1 MLKVGRNEPCPC
13 NSGKKFKK
21 CHGLRPSEVP
31 SIIQTLPFV
40 QKTAD
45 IKLPTLPGMSL
56 NLIMQAGY
64 KDRRSLKNV
73 SNLPGNYKV
82 TFTLSRPG
90 FAPVD
95 DRHISASQHLSG
107 DSHLAIA
114 SPALEYSDGTKYDYD
129 SLLFEVKTVNGN
141 FTFKG
146 LANEKGMLG
155 KIESE
160 EFHAATFADAA
171 ARSLHALAPTLSSI
185 SASLDVPVNVY
196 QTEVVELR
204 TNTRLITARGPF
216 KEVIGWIPPV
226 DNASVEQQKYL
237 SLYREALNSTSSNY
251 SFLCFYRI
259 VEGLRHHRETTRAA
273 VVKAALQKGEKP
285 QALLSERIPSE
296 VADQT
301 QWLNS
306 LYSKPQGWDEEALKA
321 VFIPEIV
328 GKKLSH
334 VIDKGQ
340 ALHVLRNKISH
351 AVLESDKPVIS
362 IDNSLD
368 VAEVEKWLPVVKFIA
383 RYLLL
388 DEFPDVAGSST
399 RASG

>member
-21 CHGLRPSEVP
+21 CHGLLSSEVP
-31 SIIQTLPFV
+31 SVIQTLTSL
-40 QKTAD
+40 QETAD
-45 IKLPTLPGMSL
+45 IKLPILPGMSL

-82 TFTLSRPG
+82 IFTLSRPG
-90 FAPVD
+90 FSPVD
-95 DRHISASQHLSG
+95 DRHISASQQLSG

-171 ARSLHALAPTLSSI
+171 AMSLHALAPTLSSI

-204 TNTRLITARGPF
+204 TNTRRITARGPF
-216 KEVIGWIPPV
+216 KEVVGWIPPV
-226 DNASVEQQKYL
+226 DDASVEQQKYV

-273 VVKAALQKGEKP
+273 VVKAARQKGEKP
-285 QALLSERIPSE
+285 PAQLSERIPSE
-296 VADQT
+296 VADQRE
-301 QWLNS
+301 WLNS
-306 LYSKPQGWDEEALKA
+306 LYSMPQAWDEEGLKA

-340 ALHVLRNKISH
+340 TLHVLRNKISH

-388 DEFPDVAGSST
+388 EEFPDVARSSA
-399 RASG
+399 RV